1 MSRIADEHYIKG
13 REREQALEF
22 MEYIVACAANYFQ
35 RKHGPLPKPVDAVAT
50 PSRKRNSPRKWME
63 HHVHGTTFAE
73 MNRQMTTIRSTLKT
87 LEYLQAQLPWQT
99 REAEIE
105 MQKKLLSNLHREYDS
120 LRKSIVASESSN

>member
-1 MSRIADEHYIKG
+1 
-13 REREQALEF
+13 
-22 MEYIVACAANYFQ
+22 
-35 RKHGPLPKPVDAVAT
+35 
-50 PSRKRNSPRKWME
+50 ME
-63 HHVHGTTFAE
+63 HPVHGTTFAE

-87 LEYLQAQLPWQT
+87 LEYLQKQLPWQT